1 MSGPGASDVSIRAAV
16 AAAAREH
23 YGRLLALLVHQFGD
37 LQLGEDALQ
46 DATLAALRH
55 WPDGGIPD
63 NPAAWLLQTARHRA
77 IDRIRRARTD
87 ADKRALLAAED
98 TPEPPTDERV
108 DDERIPDERLRLIF
122 TCCHPALAADAQVAL
137 TLKTLGGLTTAQ
149 VARAFVVAEPTMAQR
164 LLRAKNKIRAAG
176 IPYEV
181 PPPAILGERL
191 AAVLRVVYFIFN
203 EGYQASGGD
212 AAIEIDLCD
221 EALRLGRILLQLM
234 PTETEVAGLLALM
247 LLHRSRFAA
256 RTGAGGEIVDLEH
269 QDRSRW
275 DRDTIAAADRLL
287 KAALMK
293 GSAGAYQIQAA
304 ISAVHAH
311 AVDFAATDWPQIVL
325 LYRRLAA
332 IGNNP
337 VVDLNLAIAL
347 SYAEDPQTGLA
358 WLEQRGLDRQLEN
371 YQPYY
376 AARAN
381 LLRRAGRRREAGEM
395 YRAAIERCDN
405 RAQVEYLERRLAELE
420 AN

>member
-1 MSGPGASDVSIRAAV
+1 MSAAGSGNARAAIE
-16 AAAAREH
+16 AAAREH
-23 YGRLLALLVHQFGD
+23 YGKLLALLVHQFGD

-46 DATLAALRH
+46 DATLEALRH

-87 ADKRALLAAED
+87 ADKRAQMAAED
-98 TPEPPTDERV
+98 EPEPPTEDRV

-122 TCCHPALAADAQVAL
+122 TCCHPALPAEAQVAL

-149 VARAFVVAEPTMAQR
+149 VAHAFVVAEPTMAQR
-164 LLRAKNKIRAAG
+164 LLRARNKIRAAG
-176 IPYEV
+176 IPYQV

-203 EGYQASGGD
+203 EGYHASGGD
-212 AAIEIDLCD
+212 AAIEVDLCD

-234 PTETEVAGLLALM
+234 PAETEVAGLLALM

-293 GSAGAYQIQAA
+293 GSAGTYQIQAA

-311 AVDFAATDWPQIVL
+311 ATDFASTDWPQIVL

-332 IGNNP
+332 IDNNP
-337 VVDLNLAIAL
+337 VIELNLAIAL

-358 WLEQRGLDRQLEN
+358 WLEQRDLARELEN

-405 RAQVEYLERRLAELE
+405 RAQVEYLERRLRELE